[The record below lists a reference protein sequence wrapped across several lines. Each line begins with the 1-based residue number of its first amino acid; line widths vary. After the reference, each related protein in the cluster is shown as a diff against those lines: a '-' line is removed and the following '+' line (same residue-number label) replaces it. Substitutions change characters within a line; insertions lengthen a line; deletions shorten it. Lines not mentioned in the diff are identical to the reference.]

1 MAERKFQTKI
11 TQKGPSQITK
21 FYQQSDTSRRGEV
34 ESTKSS
40 VAHDRFHRM

>member
-1 MAERKFQTKI
+1 MAERKFQAKI

-21 FYQQSDTSRRGEV
+21 FYQRPDRSRRGEV

-40 VAHDRFHRM
+40 VAHDRLHRM